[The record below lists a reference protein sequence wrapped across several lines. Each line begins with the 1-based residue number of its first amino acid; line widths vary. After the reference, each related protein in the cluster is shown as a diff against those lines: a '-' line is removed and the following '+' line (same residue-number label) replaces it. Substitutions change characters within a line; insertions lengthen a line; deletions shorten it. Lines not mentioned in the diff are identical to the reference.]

1 MKKYTNPEL
10 LLAKYEVD
18 ESIAA
23 LGVSNQYDDTDTTDK
38 DSWDN
43 MFGGN

>member
-1 MKKYTNPEL
+1 MKKYVSPEL
-10 LLAKYEVD
+10 LLTKYEVD

-23 LGVSNQYDDTDTTDK
+23 LSISGPAGENITDK
-38 DSWDN
+38 DSWEN